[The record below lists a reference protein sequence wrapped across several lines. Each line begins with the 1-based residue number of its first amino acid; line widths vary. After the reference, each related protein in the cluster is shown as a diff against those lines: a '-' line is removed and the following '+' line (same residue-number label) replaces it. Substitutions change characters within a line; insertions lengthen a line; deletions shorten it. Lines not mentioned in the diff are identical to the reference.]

1 MLKALATGAL
11 ATLTMDDR
19 MRLSKKSSALAE
31 PLVRGPEGTQLAGAT
46 LLRSGRCLKPCKPFN
61 IQNTTGIQVCTQQLS
76 IAFSR
81 CSSLL
86 VSPCISSCTTKALT
100 APHLRMTT
108 QWHLLEGKNNLNLTC
123 TMPGQE
129 MQACMHGHT
138 SFLRCTSQY
147 AFDDRPGIGL
157 AADASVQHD
166 TVYSRQS
173 QGESSC
179 WLQPQHD

>member
-1 MLKALATGAL
+1 MQEESHTG
-11 ATLTMDDR
+11 
-19 MRLSKKSSALAE
+19 
-31 PLVRGPEGTQLAGAT
+31 GAARS
-46 LLRSGRCLKPCKPFN
+46 RSGRHSVGKSHTATLREMPQTAQACKPFN
-61 IQNTTGIQVCTQQLS
+61 IEYVTRYSPNS
-76 IAFSR
+76 SRSAFSR
-81 CSSLL
+81 CSSLF
-86 VSPCISSCTTKALT
+86 VSPCISSCTTRGT
-100 APHLRMTT
+100 NCSHLRMTT
-108 QWHLLEGKNNLNLTC
+108 RWHLLEGKNNLNLTC
-123 TMPGQE
+123 TMPGSTSSAGVFATREFPQE

-138 SFLRCTSQY
+138 SFQRCTSQY